1 MKQRKRICCNFFLSN
16 EKADGNRWHQ
26 KSDTSLTP
34 QTQAWH
40 HIHKLQNCSEP
51 CDILLHQNPHFLWCI
66 QCHQPQHCHQEL
78 KHTWYFQIPNL
89 TPNNNPKKSKNAVFS
104 WQKYFTPATS
114 VEPVTNIRYEFI
126 EICSRFSLVKWTRT
140 FLEISQTTLNIC
152 HLTFFKGLVQSDRF
166 YGLSIC
172 PICWVFPWANIIFLF
187 WLCCDLLLFWRFIT
201 EMKTLW
207 SWTIV
212 SKIASDS
219 KTFPR

>member
-1 MKQRKRICCNFFLSN
+1 MRRPIEIFCVQSGIF
-16 EKADGNRWHQ
+16 Q
-26 KSDTSLTP
+26 LTE
-34 QTQAWH
+34 TFYTGTARGARD
-40 HIHKLQNCSEP
+40 K
-51 CDILLHQNPHFLWCI
+51 
-66 QCHQPQHCHQEL
+66 
-78 KHTWYFQIPNL
+78 
-89 TPNNNPKKSKNAVFS
+89 
-104 WQKYFTPATS
+104 
-114 VEPVTNIRYEFI
+114 YEFI
-126 EICSRFSLVKWTRT
+126 EICSRFSLVKWTNT

-212 SKIASDS
+212 SKIGSTS
-219 KTFPR
+219 KTFPKSLFPKHHNSRATLITVFSARFQLEHHLVLKRVKN